1 MNKPLFAI
9 VGTFA
14 LALLLVGMLMRGER
28 RPEKTRN
35 PDGVSSIKLYCAA
48 SNRRA
53 MEAIRADYEREFGR
67 RIDIQYGASQ
77 TLLSSMEVSKD
88 GELFLPADGSYLELA
103 NQKKLIE
110 ETFELATMRAVVA
123 VRQGNP
129 KKIQRWNDLLRDDVK
144 LVQANPDAA
153 AIGHLTKE
161 ALSTRGL
168 WDDLEKATIGFR
180 TTVNDAASDVV
191 VGAADAAIVFDAAV
205 FGMKELEIVSLEELQ
220 PIQAR
225 VQLGVIAST
234 PQATEA
240 LHFARYIASQDRGL
254 KRYRENGFDVVDGDT
269 WSDVPEL
276 TLYAGSMLRPAIEDT
291 IKAFE
296 KREGVK
302 ITRSY
307 NGCGILVAQM
317 KSGQRP
323 DAYFACDREFMN
335 QVPDLFPNPEDISSN
350 RLVILVKK
358 GNPHGIASLKDL
370 AKPNLK
376 VGIGHEKQCA
386 MGWLTQ
392 NTLRESGLQQ
402 EVMSNVTVQTPTGDM
417 LVNQLQAGSL
427 DAAVAYLSNAA
438 GKGDFLDAVAIEG
451 LPCSIATQPFGIA
464 KDTKNRSMAQRFLK
478 RVHSN
483 ESRETFL
490 AEGFEWKAENRP

>member
-168 WDDLEKATIGFR
+168 WDDLEKATI
-180 TTVNDAASDVV
+180 
-191 VGAADAAIVFDAAV
+191 VF
-205 FGMKELEIVSLEELQ
+205 E
-220 PIQAR
+220 PR
-225 VQLGVIAST
+225 
-234 PQATEA
+234 
-240 LHFARYIASQDRGL
+240 
-254 KRYRENGFDVVDGDT
+254 
-269 WSDVPEL
+269 
-276 TLYAGSMLRPAIEDT
+276 
-291 IKAFE
+291 
-296 KREGVK
+296 
-302 ITRSY
+302 
-307 NGCGILVAQM
+307 
-317 KSGQRP
+317 
-323 DAYFACDREFMN
+323 
-335 QVPDLFPNPEDISSN
+335 
-350 RLVILVKK
+350 
-358 GNPHGIASLKDL
+358 
-370 AKPNLK
+370 
-376 VGIGHEKQCA
+376 
-386 MGWLTQ
+386 
-392 NTLRESGLQQ
+392 
-402 EVMSNVTVQTPTGDM
+402 
-417 LVNQLQAGSL
+417 
-427 DAAVAYLSNAA
+427 
-438 GKGDFLDAVAIEG
+438 
-451 LPCSIATQPFGIA
+451 
-464 KDTKNRSMAQRFLK
+464 
-478 RVHSN
+478 
-483 ESRETFL
+483 
-490 AEGFEWKAENRP
+490 